1 MLQRSWGKAP
11 SGQTITIHT
20 ISNAAGMTATLMN
33 YGAIVLSLSVPGPSG
48 TATDVALGYSNITN
62 YYVNDPCFGSPIGR
76 NANRIGGAA
85 FTLDGTTYELEKNDG
100 DNNLHS
106 GSDRYNHRVWTVL
119 SDEADSI
126 SFQLKSPDGDQGF
139 PGNLTMTVTYTIAPD
154 NTLII
159 DYSGLSDRKTVWNP
173 TYHGYFN
180 LRGQGNGDILSHE
193 LTVFADSLT
202 YADAASIPNGDI
214 REVADTPMDFRK
226 PRVIG
231 ADIDA
236 DYDLLQFAG
245 GYDHNWI
252 LNRTDD
258 LRESGLDGNGLTI
271 YKNAVLHDPWSDRS
285 VTVYSDMPG
294 IQVYTGNYITNSFGK
309 GGFSYARRS
318 GIALETQYFP
328 NALNIP
334 SFEAPI
340 IEGGKKAFHR
350 TAYRFS

>member
-180 LRGQGNGDILSHE
+180 LRGQGNGDI
-193 LTVFADSLT
+193 
-202 YADAASIPNGDI
+202 
-214 REVADTPMDFRK
+214 
-226 PRVIG
+226 
-231 ADIDA
+231 DA